1 MNSVELGKLLKL
13 TRQQKGLTQEQL
25 AETLSVTT
33 SAISKWENGKNL
45 PDTDML
51 LKLALTLELSIED
64 LYYPKQTIERLTYT
78 VQQNSKED
86 IANNFAKHDYK
97 TPNKV
102 SPKHLKFIVIA
113 SCITV
118 CLTIMGVLGY
128 IFFKNRDLNI
138 TPVAFRTT
146 EDTYYGT
153 VYEVG
158 CTYTGDL
165 DNTTQLNIFL
175 DSMGIAWK
183 SDTFISSEIIYK
195 KVSFYHSIEDA
206 RAWTTP
212 IQSFYLVR

>member
-51 LKLALTLELSIED
+51 LKIALTLNLSIED
-64 LYYPKQTIERLTYT
+64 LYYPEQTIGRLSNT
-78 VQQNSKED
+78 VSQNPKETISYD
-86 IANNFAKHDYK
+86 LTESDCK
-97 TPNKV
+97 TTNKGL
-102 SPKHLKFIVIA
+102 PRHLKLIVIA
-113 SCITV
+113 SCIV
-118 CLTIMGVLGY
+118 VFFTIIGVLGY
-128 IFFKNRDLNI
+128 IFQKNHDLSI

-146 EDTYYGT
+146 VDTYYGT

-165 DNTTQLNIFL
+165 DNTTQLNLFL

-195 KVSFYHSIEDA
+195 KVSFYHTVEDA